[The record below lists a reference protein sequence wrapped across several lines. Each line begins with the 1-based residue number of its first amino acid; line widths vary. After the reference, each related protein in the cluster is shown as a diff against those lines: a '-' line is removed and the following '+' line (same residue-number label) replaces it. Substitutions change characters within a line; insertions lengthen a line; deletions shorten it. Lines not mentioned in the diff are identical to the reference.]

1 MLQDRNRG
9 MPLYLLIAAYKAAE
23 RKCIM
28 DNEELVKQDEQ
39 APEEDAVVEEA
50 VEKAEESVSEPEP
63 VQAEAPQ
70 PAPEPVEAPQPAQP
84 QYTEPAPVQQP
95 KGSSFGWAVLGFFIP
110 IVGLILFLVWGKTRP
125 EDAKAAG
132 KGALISVII
141 SVVAYALMMCAAG
154 AAMMQSGM

>member
-1 MLQDRNRG
+1 

-28 DNEELVKQDEQ
+28 DNEELVKQSEQ
-39 APEEDAVVEEA
+39 APEENAVVEETA
-50 VEKAEESVSEPEP
+50 GQEVEEPVSESVQEP
-63 VQAEAPQ
+63 VEAPQ

>member
-1 MLQDRNRG
+1 
-9 MPLYLLIAAYKAAE
+9 
-23 RKCIM
+23 M